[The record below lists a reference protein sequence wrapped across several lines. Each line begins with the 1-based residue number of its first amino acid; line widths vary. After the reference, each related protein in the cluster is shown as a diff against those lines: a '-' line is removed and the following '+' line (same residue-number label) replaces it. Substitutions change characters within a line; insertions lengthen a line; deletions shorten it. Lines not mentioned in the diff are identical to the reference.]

1 MKLASL
7 LFISF
12 SLAIVSCKQ
21 PDSSTK
27 PADET
32 AKPQVYKSNE
42 IGWSIEM
49 PSGWSIVTQGRLDSL
64 DKKGKDIM
72 EKESGDSI
80 DTKGLKHL
88 ASFKK
93 NQFNFFGSTIE
104 PFKEDTAGEYDAQNR
119 ALDVF
124 LYNTYVNQGIKTDTS
139 TGTEIVQG
147 LKFNVFNAAIH
158 GPDGNVILRQI
169 LYSRLI
175 NGYDFGV
182 NINYNN
188 EDDKKVMLDA
198 FKNSK
203 FEKK

>member
-1 MKLASL
+1 MKSITFLLAAL
-7 LFISF
+7 TLT
-12 SLAIVSCKQ
+12 IVSCKQ
-21 PDSSTK
+21 PDGGKQASS
-27 PADET
+27 ET
-32 AKPQVYKSNE
+32 PKPQLYKSDE
-42 IGWSIEM
+42 IGWTIEM
-49 PSGWSIVTQGRLDSL
+49 PAGWTTVTQGKLDSL

-93 NQFNFFGSTIE
+93 DQFNFFGSTIE
-104 PFKEDTAGEYDAQNR
+104 PFKEDSAGEYDAQNK

-124 LYNTYVNQGIKTDTS
+124 LYNTYVNQGIKTDTA
-139 TGTEIVQG
+139 TGTEMIQG
-147 LKFNVFNAAIH
+147 LKFNVFNTAIH
-158 GPDGNVILRQI
+158 GPDGNVLLRQI

-175 NGYDFGV
+175 NGFDFGV

-188 EDDKKVMLDA
+188 EDDKKVMVDA